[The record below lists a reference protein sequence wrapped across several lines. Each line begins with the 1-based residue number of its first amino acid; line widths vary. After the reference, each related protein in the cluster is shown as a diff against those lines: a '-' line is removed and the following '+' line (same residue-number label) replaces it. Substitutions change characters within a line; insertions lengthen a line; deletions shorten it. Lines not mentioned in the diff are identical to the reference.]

1 MHYFCCDQ
9 RRRDAVRAHPTLN
22 GIDFLEV
29 LDRDAP
35 VGSPRQQS
43 LLVRCLKPIPEF
55 TAENVQLEGGE
66 RITPVKVVWAY
77 RADRIPAAELT
88 PQEQAF
94 FAALPEADH
103 VLVVRTDS
111 TGDFSTYRLS
121 LRRSPSILE
130 PPENF
135 DPRLSAV
142 DFSFKVECPSEF
154 DCRRDRLCP
163 PDPQPEPELDYL
175 AKDYTS
181 FRQLMLDRMAVL
193 LPQWKERNPADIGIT
208 LVELLAYVGDHLSYQ
223 QDAIATEAYLGTAL
237 RRTSVR
243 RHARLVDYF
252 MHDGCNA
259 RVWVQVQVSQDTVLP
274 HPIQVFTR
282 VEGATEK
289 IDPNSTAYQRIL
301 AQRPEVFET
310 LHSSLLFAVHNQISF
325 YTWGDRQCC
334 LPKGAIRATLRD
346 DPAQRLPLRA
356 GDLLIFTEKYGP
368 ETGAEADADRTHR
381 HAVRLTRVYP
391 EAIEQIVDEQ
401 PSRTPGLLVTDPLTG
416 DAIVEIE
423 WHREDALPFSFCVS
437 AETNEEHGQQ
447 LIQDV
452 SVALGNIVL
461 ADHGQTLPEEN
472 LGQVPKPSLFP
483 ALVSTQD
490 RCQKSP
496 PGPIPPRFNPRLREA
511 PLTQAAIVT
520 KEIGD
525 RTVRLPFDPDASA
538 TAAFRWNLRDVLPAI
553 TLNNNTWFPQ
563 RDLLSSNQF
572 DTNFVAEVEASG
584 ETTLRFGDDR
594 HGQRPNVGTIFTA
607 VYRVG
612 NGIAGNIGAESLA
625 HIVTGDGA
633 IDRIWNPLPAQ
644 GGTEPE
650 SIEDVRQRAP
660 YAFRTQERAVTA
672 DDYARVAERHP
683 QVQRAAATFRWTG
696 SWRTVF
702 VTVDRLGGLP
712 VDAAF
717 KQEMLR
723 HLERY
728 RMAGYDVAVDA
739 PRFVSLEI
747 EMQVCVKPNY
757 FRSDVKA
764 ALLQVFSNRIL
775 PDGRR
780 GVFHPDYFTFGQ
792 PVYLSPLYAAA
803 QAIAGVDS
811 VTITV
816 FQRQDTPD
824 TIALERGWLE
834 LGRLEIA
841 RLDNDPNFKEH
852 GVLRLR
858 LGGGK

>member
-1 MHYFCCDQ
+1 MLHFCCDQ
-9 RRRDAVRAHPTLN
+9 RRRDTVRAHPTLN
-22 GIDFLEV
+22 GIDYLEV
-29 LDRDAP
+29 LDQDAP
-35 VGSPRQQS
+35 VGSPRQRS
-43 LLVRCLKPIPEF
+43 LLVRWLKAIPEF
-55 TAENVQLEGGE
+55 TRENVQLEGGE
-66 RITPVKVVWAY
+66 RITPVRVVWAY
-77 RADRIPAAELT
+77 RADRIPATELT
-88 PQEQAF
+88 PPEQAF
-94 FAALPEADH
+94 FAALPEADR

-121 LRRSPSILE
+121 LRASEAILI
-130 PPENF
+130 PRDRF
-135 DPRLSAV
+135 DPRLLAV

-154 DCRRDRLCP
+154 DCQRDRLCP
-163 PDPQPEPELDYL
+163 PGPQPQPELDYL

-223 QDAIATEAYLGTAL
+223 QDVIATEAYLGTAQ

-243 RHARLVDYF
+243 RHARLVDYV

-259 RVWVQVQVSQDTVLP
+259 RVWVQVQVSQDTLLPSSTQVL
-274 HPIQVFTR
+274 TR

-289 IDPNSTAYQRIL
+289 IVPGSTAYQRIL

-310 LHSSLLFAVHNQISF
+310 LHESLLLAAHNQLFF
-325 YTWGDRQCC
+325 YTWGDRDCC
-334 LPKGAIRATLRD
+334 LPRGATRATLRD
-346 DPAQRLPLRA
+346 DPAQRLQLRA
-356 GDLLIFTEKYGP
+356 GDVLILIETKGS

-381 HAVRLTRVYP
+381 HAVRLTRVEP
-391 EAIEQIVDEQ
+391 AAIQVVDGR
-401 PSRTPGLLVTDPLTG
+401 PTWTAGPLLTDPLTG
-416 DAIVEIE
+416 TAIVEIE
-423 WHREDALPFSFCVS
+423 WHRDDALPVPFCIS
-437 AETNEEHGQQ
+437 ATTDADYGQQ
-447 LIQDV
+447 FVQDV

-461 ADHGQTLPEEN
+461 ADHGQTLPVEE
-472 LGQVPKPSLFP
+472 LGQVPEPILFP
-483 ALVSTQD
+483 ALVSIED
-490 RCQKSP
+490 RCQKSTP
-496 PGPIPPRFNPRLREA
+496 EPIPPRFNPHLQEA
-511 PLTQAAIVT
+511 PLTQAATVT

-525 RTVRLPFDPDASA
+525 RAVRLPFDPDASA
-538 TAAFRWNLRDVLPAI
+538 TAAFQWSLRDALPAL
-553 TLNNNTWFPQ
+553 TLNNGTWFPQ

-572 DTNFVAEVEASG
+572 DLNFVAEVEANGQTS
-584 ETTLRFGDDR
+584 LRFGDDR
-594 HGQRPNVGTIFTA
+594 HGLRPNVGTLFTA

-612 NGIAGNIGAESLA
+612 NGVAGNIGAEALA

-633 IDRIWNPLPAQ
+633 IDRVWNPLPAR
-644 GGTEPE
+644 GGIQPE
-650 SIEDVRQRAP
+650 SIAAVRQQAP
-660 YAFRTQERAVTA
+660 TAFRTQERAVTA

-717 KQEMLR
+717 KREMLR

-728 RMAGYDVAVDA
+728 RMAGYDLAVDA
-739 PRFVSLEI
+739 PRFVSLEM

-780 GVFHPDYFTFGQ
+780 GVFHPDHFTFGQ

-803 QAIAGVDS
+803 QAVAGVES
-811 VTITV
+811 ATITL
-816 FQRQDTPD
+816 FQRQGTPD
-824 TIALERGWLE
+824 NDALERGWLE

-841 RLDNDPNFKEH
+841 RLDNDPNFRER
-852 GVLRLR
+852 GVLQLR